1 MRSAASPVDIT
12 VMICTW
18 NNCRRLGETLQALTG
33 CGPRSASWQL
43 VVVNNNC
50 ADATDATVRQH
61 EAALPLVLT
70 HESRPGLSK
79 ARNRGLAVSRGSL
92 VVFTDDDVTPARGW
106 LDAYWDACRAHP
118 RCFFGGPV
126 RSRFDGPAP
135 DPRLVPFAPASVV
148 GLDFGRAERPLSD
161 DEYFIGPNWAC
172 PRAHLD
178 RVGGFDE
185 ARGLDPSSGAVR
197 VGEESDLMRRL
208 REGGVGGVYLPDAGI
223 VHHVSSA
230 KCTVA
235 HIGGRWEA
243 SAYDE
248 VPGVC
253 RARTCR
259 ASSGI
264 PGGSSRGSFGPPAWP
279 AGVASPAATGSR
291 PTWNSAGRWERCAP
305 SGTTPKLQFP
315 TPNSR
320 LPIARRVERNRSVT
334 CPLGVG
340 SWRLGVDFFSLSQ
353 IAPRR
358 TPRLLSSST
367 AASTQRS
374 IVHSCVGRTSAGA
387 TGAS

>member
-161 DEYFIGPNWAC
+161 DEVLHRPE
-172 PRAHLD
+172 L
-178 RVGGFDE
+178 
-185 ARGLDPSSGAVR
+185 GLSAGASR
-197 VGEESDLMRRL
+197 PGRRL
-208 REGGVGGVYLPDAGI
+208 RRGPRPRPEQRRGQSRRGVGPDAPASGGRRRRGVPSRRGHRASCVFGQVHGGAHRRPLGGVGV
-223 VHHVSSA
+223 
-230 KCTVA
+230 
-235 HIGGRWEA
+235 RR
-243 SAYDE
+243 

-305 SGTTPKLQFP
+305 SGTNSQAPIPNSQLP
-315 TPNSR
+315 TPNR
-320 LPIARRVERNRSVT
+320 QARRAKSFSNVS
-334 CPLGVG
+334 LGSWELAVG
-340 SWRLGVDFFSLSQ
+340 S
-353 IAPRR
+353 
-358 TPRLLSSST
+358 
-367 AASTQRS
+367 
-374 IVHSCVGRTSAGA
+374 
-387 TGAS
+387 